1 MSGLRF
7 CEANNGSGIN
17 MIRSATHDDSG
28 KIAEIYN
35 HYIENSVITFE
46 ETLIDAAEVRSRI
59 GDPTTDLPW
68 FVHESDEVVVGYAYA
83 SPWNKRAAYR
93 HSVEISI
100 YLDRDAVGKGIGR
113 KLYSHLIEDLKA
125 RSIHAVIGGV
135 ALPNPASVALHESLG
150 FEKVA
155 HYREVGRKF
164 GKWIDVAYWQLI
176 LDPSASV
183 DAARR

>member
-1 MSGLRF
+1 
-7 CEANNGSGIN
+7 
-17 MIRSATHDDSG
+17 MIRLVSSKDAEA
-28 KIAEIYN
+28 IARIYN

-46 ETLIDAAEVRSRI
+46 ETPIDAAEVRSRI

-68 FVHESDEVVVGYAYA
+68 FVCESDGIVVGYAYA

-93 HSVEISI
+93 YSVEVSI
-100 YLDRDAVGKGIGR
+100 YLDCVAVGKGMGR
-113 KLYSHLIEDLKA
+113 RLYSHLIEDLRA

-150 FEKVA
+150 FGKVA

-164 GKWIDVAYWQLI
+164 GRWIDVAYWQLV
-176 LDPSASV
+176 LDVPTGAV
-183 DAARR
+183 

>member
-1 MSGLRF
+1 
-7 CEANNGSGIN
+7 
-17 MIRSATHDDSG
+17 MIRSVRSKDAEA
-28 KIAEIYN
+28 IARIYN

-46 ETLIDAAEVRSRI
+46 ETPIDAAEVGSRI

-68 FVHESDEVVVGYAYA
+68 FVCESDGVVVGYAYA

-93 HSVEISI
+93 HTVEVSI
-100 YLDRDAVGKGIGR
+100 YLDCAAVGKGMGR
-113 KLYSHLIEDLKA
+113 RLYSHLIEDLRA

-164 GKWIDVAYWQLI
+164 GRWIDVAYWQLV
-176 LDPSASV
+176 LDVPTGAV
-183 DAARR
+183 